1 MAKRVSI
8 LIPAAGFGRRMRGQD
23 KLLREIAGVPLLR
36 RTAERALSTGCAV
49 CVTLP
54 ADNADRAAALHGLD
68 IETVQIHD
76 ADKGMSRSIVHGVGA
91 LKDQSSGILIMP
103 ADMPEIDSDDM
114 TALIDQ
120 FAAIGGQHIMRAT
133 TADGTPGH
141 PVIFPPD
148 CFAALMNLSGDEGAR
163 SVVKSATT
171 VKLVALPDNHALTD
185 LDTPEAWD
193 DWLSKHHSN

>member
-1 MAKRVSI
+1 
-8 LIPAAGFGRRMRGQD
+8 MRGQD

-36 RTAERALSTGCAV
+36 RTAERALSTGCTV

-54 ADNADRAAALHGLD
+54 ADNADRAAALKGLD
-68 IETVQIHD
+68 IETVEIHN
-76 ADKGMSRSIVHGVGA
+76 ADKGMSRSIVLGVGA

-114 TALIDQ
+114 TALIDR
-120 FAAIGGQHIMRAT
+120 FATGSQHIIRAT

-163 SVVKSATT
+163 SVVKSAAN
-171 VKLVALPDNHALTD
+171 VQFVALPDNHALTD

-193 DWLSKHHSN
+193 DWLSKHHSS

>member
-36 RTAERALSTGCAV
+36 RTAERALSTGCTV

-54 ADNADRAAALHGLD
+54 ARNADRAVALHGLD

-76 ADKGMSRSIVHGVGA
+76 ADKGMSRSIVQGVAA

-163 SVVKSATT
+163 SVVKSAKDIQF
-171 VKLVALPDNHALTD
+171 VPLPDQHALTD

-193 DWLSKHHSN
+193 DWLSKHHSS